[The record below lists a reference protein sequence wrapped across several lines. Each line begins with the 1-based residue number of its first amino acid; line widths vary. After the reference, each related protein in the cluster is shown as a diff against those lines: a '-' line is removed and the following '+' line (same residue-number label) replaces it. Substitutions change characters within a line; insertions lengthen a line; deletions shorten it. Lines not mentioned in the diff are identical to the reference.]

1 MSVIN
6 NEMTIVIPGMYE
18 VNTNY
23 SHMTYKSLLLK
34 EAIRVNDLNLIKVY
48 IDSAS
53 PSFTSD
59 GLGWIEFALANSSK
73 EIAKYVEEF
82 FRDKEW
88 YHTCEAF
95 YEICIL
101 DDELDH
107 LKYSHQH
114 YGIFNREWH
123 CCGSECFGV
132 RGCRSK
138 DINLLDYAIREGRLE
153 ITEWLFSIG
162 MLPIKSDS
170 IMIYNSLLLR
180 EAIRNNN
187 MVLIK
192 RYIDDA
198 SPSFI
203 SDGLGWVKYAA
214 KFGNKETF
222 DYVEQFFE
230 TKEQDYSCEM
240 FLQTCFDKNDLE
252 SLKYAHKHFG
262 SIGPTLHMCESQ
274 CSDGECERYKNNL
287 LDDALHMKKTDII
300 NWLYSIGMT
309 PNNPQ

>member
-6 NEMTIVIPGMYE
+6 NEMTIVIPNTYE
-18 VNTNY
+18 VNTSN
-23 SHMTYKSLLLK
+23 SNMTCKNLLLK
-34 EAIRVNDLNLIKVY
+34 EAIKDNNLDLIKQY
-48 IDSAS
+48 IHDTA

-59 GLGWIEFALANSSK
+59 GLGWIEFAFANSKK
-73 EIAKYVEEF
+73 EIATYVEEF
-82 FRDKEW
+82 FKNKEW

-95 YEICIL
+95 YQICIRDNDL
-101 DDELDH
+101 DY

-114 YGIFNREWH
+114 YGIFNRKWH
-123 CCGSECFGV
+123 CCGSECFGI

-138 DINLLDYAIREGRLE
+138 DMNLLDYAIYEERLE

-162 MLPIKSDS
+162 MLPIKSNS
-170 IMIYNSLLLR
+170 IMTYKSLLLR
-180 EAIRNNN
+180 EAIKDNNLD
-187 MVLIK
+187 LIK

-203 SDGLGWVKYAA
+203 SDGLGWAKYAA
-214 KFGNKETF
+214 KVGNKEIAEYVYEFF
-222 DYVEQFFE
+222 DQKENDYGCEQF
-230 TKEQDYSCEM
+230 
-240 FLQTCFDKNDLE
+240 LQECFDKNDLE

-300 NWLYSIGMT
+300 NWLYSIGMV
-309 PNNPQ
+309 PNNH